1 VGGPLRTSRGV
12 SHPKF
17 APSGVFAS
25 LAALAD
31 AREKSLK
38 ERRKKKRGK
47 HEQNIKFK
55 GEKKKK

>member
-1 VGGPLRTSRGV
+1 MRTSRGV

-38 ERRKKKRGK
+38 EREEKRNGANTSKISNSKERERKKK
-47 HEQNIKFK
+47 
-55 GEKKKK
+55 